1 MDAISARNA
10 EQVLRE
16 AVNINYAF
24 SYDFDQVL
32 SRFKKPQSA
41 QRTQRNLKRSV
52 HSVS

>member
-1 MDAISARNA
+1 MDAVSARNA

-32 SRFKKPQSA
+32 SRFKKPLFSFF
-41 QRTQRNLKRSV
+41 NPGFND
-52 HSVS
+52 